1 MIKKSLLVI
10 LVFVIAF
17 AVALVATLPASL
29 AWKYAIAPVTKAQS
43 AGVITKA
50 FDGTIWDGRVH
61 IAFRHLEGVLSWDLK
76 LSGLW
81 GGSLP
86 LELQLESTV
95 GELEA
100 ALDLGLAAQR
110 LQVESIRLELSKLN
124 PFLRSK
130 RVTLDG
136 ELLVKGLALDLEKQ
150 TVERLV
156 GRFSWDGGAISYPAG
171 REIHDRVLPAFGG
184 AFKTEND
191 GTITLGIRDQ
201 DATFDTMRGSWQK
214 SGDVLWEVTRRVL
227 DVAQEPWSA
236 NSSETDVVF
245 KVKKPLSRRLGAK

>member
-10 LVFVIAF
+10 LVFTIAF
-17 AVALVATLPASL
+17 AVALIATFPASL
-29 AWKYAIAPVTKAQS
+29 AWKYLIAPVTKAQS

-50 FDGTIWDGRVH
+50 FDGTVWDGRVH
-61 IAFRHLEGVLSWDLK
+61 LAFRHLEGVLSWDLQ

-81 GGSLP
+81 SASLP
-86 LELQLESTV
+86 LGLKLESTA
-95 GELEA
+95 GELDA
-100 ALDLGLAAQR
+100 TLDLGLAAQR
-110 LQVESIRLELSKLN
+110 VQVESMRLELSKLN

-130 RVTLDG
+130 RVKLDG
-136 ELLVKGLALDLEKQ
+136 GLIAKGLALDFEKR
-150 TVERLV
+150 TVESLV

-171 REIHDRVLPAFGG
+171 RDIHDRVLPAFSG
-184 AFKTEND
+184 AFKTDSN

-214 SGDVLWEVTRRVL
+214 GGDALWEVTRRVL
-227 DVAQEPWSA
+227 DVAQEPWAA

-245 KVKKPLSRRLGAK
+245 KVKKPLPRQLGAK